1 MRIEIQTASPP
12 IFLFYFSQTRRRTA
26 YRCIKQKKKGTNA
39 PKTKNTTH
47 INKHNH
53 ARTQAHHTLQRPR
66 PGQEAIQP
74 RTGHHLT
81 TPQPPNDSDTAHQ
94 PP

>member
-12 IFLFYFSQTRRRTA
+12 IFYFIFLEHAGELHIVVLSRRKRGHA
-26 YRCIKQKKKGTNA
+26 PKQKT
-39 PKTKNTTH
+39 PYTH